1 MSSPTPDVPSAAY
14 RRYLFAVIVGVMML
28 NTVDRHVVAILVDPI
43 KADLGLSDSEMG
55 WILGP
60 SFTLVYTLAVLPLA
74 RWADRGVRRGCWTR
88 TPTACAC
95 CLASRRAS
103 SHGAASR

>member
-1 MSSPTPDVPSAAY
+1 MRARFHFRLSNPSGWQSELEMRDEALAAY

-74 RWADRGVRRGCWTR
+74 RWADRGVRQPDGLR
-88 TPTACAC
+88 
-95 CLASRRAS
+95 SRDRD
-103 SHGAASR
+103 R